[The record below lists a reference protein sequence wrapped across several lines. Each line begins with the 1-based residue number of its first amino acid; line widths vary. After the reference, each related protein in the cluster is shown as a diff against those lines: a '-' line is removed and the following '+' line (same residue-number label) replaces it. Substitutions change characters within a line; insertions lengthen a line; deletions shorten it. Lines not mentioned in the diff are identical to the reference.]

1 MVYARATLRPYFL
14 LSAFLPRLNGDRT
27 IKYTWRPYYTPI
39 RETSNDRGPALL
51 HGDYNLLF
59 VYTTLHRLGGAW
71 EALRRARNPPRAA
84 KRVARTS
91 SFWGSIGK
99 RERER
104 EIYHRFELI
113 LSIQSSKIRLK
124 ISLFNCKK
132 FEYENRRSL
141 DANQGNSVKRRIA
154 QGCSIS
160 FSLFFFFLNTSAV
173 CIN

>member
-104 EIYHRFELI
+104 ERFIIDLN
-113 LSIQSSKIRLK
+113 LSFQFNLRSLK

-160 FSLFFFFLNTSAV
+160 SSLFFFFLNTSAV